1 MAAVE
6 EVGRRMTG
14 LRFCKF
20 KGRRYFH
27 NRLKPFSLDSHD
39 IYAEDIKKR
48 HHTTKPYSKF
58 WEPVNEDCLNFIA
71 HLPPVASYV
80 YQSTWFDFTPT
91 WFVPVI
97 VNVEMSVLIVHPV
110 GSALGGPYLSF
121 VAAFNGF
128 AGPLHGMSN
137 QNEYLSK
144 VCLPLFV
151 CITLFFGV
159 LRTIGV
165 GSQPIW
171 ERALGLPLK
180 RPKCVSFEWLE
191 NYSKRPA

>member
-48 HHTTKPYSKF
+48 HHTTKPYS
-58 WEPVNEDCLNFIA
+58 NFK
-71 HLPPVASYV
+71 
-80 YQSTWFDFTPT
+80 
-91 WFVPVI
+91 
-97 VNVEMSVLIVHPV
+97 VESLKRLTTKKCKSKV

>member
-71 HLPPVASYV
+71 HLPPVASY
-80 YQSTWFDFTPT
+80 
-91 WFVPVI
+91 
-97 VNVEMSVLIVHPV
+97 V